1 MELLKE
7 LERLEIE
14 LEEEANEKNE
24 QCKIIDIKYYKHITF
39 DKVKGEEE
47 PLYLIEKEV
56 DGKMVKQLQAGD
68 RVIADILE
76 DNTILLREDI
86 KDKSTM
92 ILMHLNNI
100 TPISLREL
108 Q

>member
-7 LERLEIE
+7 LEKLENR
-14 LEEEANEKNE
+14 LEEEANE
-24 QCKIIDIKYYKHITF
+24 QYKIIDIKYYKHITF
-39 DKVKGEEE
+39 DRVKGEEE

-76 DNTILLREDI
+76 VGISVIQQWIAGSKAKSWFHDFLMEILQGNL
-86 KDKSTM
+86 T
-92 ILMHLNNI
+92 L
-100 TPISLREL
+100 
-108 Q
+108 